1 MAQLPQL
8 EAEREA
14 LGSGFVHAAR
24 LLQREIDRVQNGAAA
39 AVAAAVTTTATTATT
54 AMPPVTAAPT
64 GDEDR
69 RYRDVVSNQNMK
81 LCEKVLIPVKQ
92 HPKFNFVGKLLGPQ
106 GNSLKRLQA
115 ETGTKM
121 SILGKGCMRDKA
133 KEEELRRGGEA
144 KYAPLQERLHV
155 LIEVFAPPG
164 DAYARMGHALQ
175 EVKKFLVPDYNDE
188 IRLEQ
193 LRELTFLNGSAESPA
208 MPPRA
213 RGGAAPKGGC
223 APPPARGV
231 HPVPPALP
239 PAARGL
245 GNAPRLRAALVP
257 RGAAL
262 PGRGAVPPPRPGIA
276 RPPHHGRPAPRVPPP
291 PPLPPRAAAAHV
303 PDPYA
308 EYAYSDGYDASYEDS
323 AFDGYESDYASGSQ
337 SALDY
342 YEYDT
347 CTREEAYHT
356 YDEEDW
362 SETGNRMKA
371 QAVRTPKG
379 AYREHPYSRY

>member
-24 LLQREIDRVQNGAAA
+24 LLQRAEIDRVQNGAAA
-39 AVAAAVTTTATTATT
+39 AVAAAVTTTATT

-144 KYAPLQERLHV
+144 KYAHLQERLHV

>member
-39 AVAAAVTTTATTATT
+39 AVAAAAAVITTAAATTATT
-54 AMPPVTAAPT
+54 AMPPVAAAPA

-144 KYAPLQERLHV
+144 KYAHLQERLHV

-208 MPPRA
+208 TPPRA

-223 APPPARGV
+223 V

-245 GNAPRLRAALVP
+245 GSAPRLRAALVP
-257 RGAAL
+257 RGATL
-262 PGRGAVPPPRPGIA
+262 PGRGAVPLVRPGIG

-291 PPLPPRAAAAHV
+291 PPLPPRAAAAAHV

-308 EYAYSDGYDASYEDS
+308 EYAYSDGYEASYEDS

-337 SALDY
+337 STLDY
-342 YEYDT
+342 YEYET

-362 SETGNRMKA
+362 SETGNHMKA
-371 QAVRTPKG
+371 PAVRTPKG
-379 AYREHPYSRY
+379 AYREHPYNRY

>member
-24 LLQREIDRVQNGAAA
+24 LLQR
-39 AVAAAVTTTATTATT
+39 
-54 AMPPVTAAPT
+54 AAPA

-144 KYAPLQERLHV
+144 KYAHLQERLHV

-208 MPPRA
+208 TPPRV
-213 RGGAAPKGGC
+213 RGGTAPKGGC
-223 APPPARGV
+223 V

-239 PAARGL
+239 PAARSVGL
-245 GNAPRLRAALVP
+245 SFGPPPAAPRLRAALVP
-257 RGAAL
+257 RGATL
-262 PGRGAVPPPRPGIA
+262 PGKGAVLLARPGIG

-291 PPLPPRAAAAHV
+291 PPLPPRAAAAA

-308 EYAYSDGYDASYEDS
+308 EYAYSDGYEASYEDS

-342 YEYDT
+342 YEYET

-362 SETGNRMKA
+362 RETGNHMKA
-371 QAVRTPKG
+371 PAVRTPKG